1 MVWNS
6 ILSFLLISFLPLSS
20 SPSLFSPLCSPLPS
34 SLHDFPTPIII
45 LTAKD
50 ISSLYNFVQFTQPII
65 HILNYNSLRFTQLII
80 HIVNYNSFQ
89 FTQLIIHILNYNSL
103 QFTQPIIHNLNSHL
117 QVTVSH
123 NPKQR
128 PWLQNCEPLWQ
139 MQGHQNHLV
148 YEVSRSK

>member
-1 MVWNS
+1 MK
-6 ILSFLLISFLPLSS
+6 FYHLISSNLLSS
-20 SPSLFSPLCSPLPS
+20 SPLSILLSSPFSSPFLFSPLCSPLPS
-34 SLHDFPTPIII
+34 SLHAFPTSIII

-65 HILNYNSLRFTQLII
+65 HILNYNSL
-80 HIVNYNSFQ
+80 
-89 FTQLIIHILNYNSL
+89 
-103 QFTQPIIHNLNSHL
+103 QFTQPIIHNLNPHL